1 MYCTQTH
8 PLAIFIYWSERKQ
21 ITVHYHRLHAHKS
34 VCTHKGA
41 WIILASGEFIIL
53 FYGAGRRWGVV
64 LWRCLWYRGSVCA
77 LVRKEAPVRSI
88 HPLRRFP
95 AECDVRVGKWAGP
108 RILCLLWIWHEL
120 GPRPLW
126 MWWMYYLIF
135 LSLLTS
141 FCRRHADSLS
151 LSGWNNISSLAFG
164 FWWSIIMAVII
175 ESHHE
180 DLSHHRH
187 ANERCCIL
195 STREST
201 AKHRFKWTLLINMA
215 EDGT

>member
-1 MYCTQTH
+1 MTG
-8 PLAIFIYWSERKQ
+8 
-21 ITVHYHRLHAHKS
+21 
-34 VCTHKGA
+34 CTHTKAFAHTKVLGLFWQA
-41 WIILASGEFIIL
+41 ASLL
-53 FYGAGRRWGVV
+53 FCFMGQGGGGGVGWRGGRVV
-64 LWRCLWYRGSVCA
+64 LQRCLWYSGSVCA

-141 FCRRHADSLS
+141 LWLKAQ
-151 LSGWNNISSLAFG
+151 W
-164 FWWSIIMAVII
+164 FWGDETTSPVWPLDFDEV
-175 ESHHE
+175 
-180 DLSHHRH
+180 
-187 ANERCCIL
+187 
-195 STREST
+195 
-201 AKHRFKWTLLINMA
+201 
-215 EDGT
+215 

>member
-1 MYCTQTH
+1 MRKEGKISWVLFNTRTAHTH
-8 PLAIFIYWSERKQ
+8 AGYFHLLSERKQ

-41 WIILASGEFIIL
+41 QIILASGEFIIL

-64 LWRCLWYRGSVCA
+64 LRRCLWYGGSVCA
-77 LVRKEAPVRSI
+77 LVRKEVPVRSI
-88 HPLRRFP
+88 HPLRRFQ

-120 GPRPLW
+120 GPGPLW

-141 FCRRHADSLS
+141 FWPKARWFSLYEWMKQH
-151 LSGWNNISSLAFG
+151 LQFG
-164 FWWSIIMAVII
+164 LKVLM
-175 ESHHE
+175 
-180 DLSHHRH
+180 
-187 ANERCCIL
+187 
-195 STREST
+195 
-201 AKHRFKWTLLINMA
+201 K
-215 EDGT
+215 